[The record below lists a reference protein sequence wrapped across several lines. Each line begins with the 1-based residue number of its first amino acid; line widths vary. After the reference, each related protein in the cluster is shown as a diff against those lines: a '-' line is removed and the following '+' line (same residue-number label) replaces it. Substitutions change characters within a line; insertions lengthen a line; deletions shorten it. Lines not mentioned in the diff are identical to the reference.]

1 MPLYGG
7 ESLMGN
13 PFVVGVI
20 SLVLGVLMVVNV
32 LVPIVKDANTTSLSS
47 SEIAV
52 YGLITLG
59 AIIGLA
65 YSAFAIFGLA

>member
-1 MPLYGG
+1 MA
-7 ESLMGN
+7 N

-32 LVPIVKDANTTSLSS
+32 LIPIAKDANTTSFTSAEL
-47 SEIAV
+47 AV
-52 YGLITLG
+52 YSLITLG
-59 AIIGLA
+59 SIIGLG

>member
-1 MPLYGG
+1 MA
-7 ESLMGN
+7 N

-20 SLVLGVLMVVNV
+20 SLVLRVLMVVNV
-32 LVPIVKDANTTSLSS
+32 LVPIVKGANTSDFTA
-47 SEIAV
+47 SEVAV

-59 AIIGLA
+59 SIIGLA

>member
-1 MPLYGG
+1 MA
-7 ESLMGN
+7 N

-32 LVPIVKDANTTSLSS
+32 LVPIVKGANTDELSAA
-47 SEIAV
+47 ELAV

-59 AIIGLA
+59 AIIGLG